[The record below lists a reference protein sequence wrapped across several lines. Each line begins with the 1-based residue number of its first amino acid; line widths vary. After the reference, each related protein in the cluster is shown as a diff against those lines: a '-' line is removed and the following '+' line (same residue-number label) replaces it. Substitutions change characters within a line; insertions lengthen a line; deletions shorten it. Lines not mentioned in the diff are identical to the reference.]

1 MEIPD
6 YPFDAVGF
14 GVLSIMVAL
23 PVAFL
28 ASLALLWVYLRA
40 VKRSMLRRAVGE
52 PRAEPPP
59 SAHDASAQTVGPP
72 EKPLDIVTGNA
83 DAISGKWTVTGRIWL
98 AGMTYAI
105 AGFAFAYVMATGFW
119 LANGFDFDWQ
129 VVLAGAIMNTL
140 PIVITLG
147 LVCTVSWLGLGLVVL
162 GYALVFAATIA
173 VLAAG
178 TTITMGQVASTWFS
192 QNRMG
197 ALMVLALL
205 APPIRAVGP
214 LVAALTVGAVA
225 GAIYII
231 MAAYNSDAALGLIS
245 KIYTQLHLNLYVT
258 IALVLLAGAIP
269 MGLIAWLGLRWL
281 GRRYQAH
288 QVSDQS
294 IMIDAIFVIFTIEYG
309 WGLREQGLIWLL
321 APVAAF
327 LAYKIVATTMFRLLL
342 RRWRPPDVHPKQL
355 LVLRVFSLG
364 RRSKRLF
371 DGFSKLWRYVGTV
384 RIIAGPDLAT
394 STVEPHEFLDFIA
407 GRLERRFI
415 SSPVALEQRLAETDL
430 RCDPDG
436 RYRKWSFF
444 CHDDTWKMVVHRLA
458 RDSDAVLMDLRG
470 FTEKA
475 RGCIYEID
483 ELLDTMP
490 LERIVFVI
498 DRTTNEISLAR
509 VFSDSW
515 IKLGATSPNRADREP
530 RIRLL
535 RFDSLYGRS
544 IANLV
549 ALLALA
555 PLDHVT
561 PTRNFQ
567 PKSTVDG
574 SVT

>member
-1 MEIPD
+1 
-6 YPFDAVGF
+6 
-14 GVLSIMVAL
+14 
-23 PVAFL
+23 
-28 ASLALLWVYLRA
+28 
-40 VKRSMLRRAVGE
+40 
-52 PRAEPPP
+52 
-59 SAHDASAQTVGPP
+59 
-72 EKPLDIVTGNA
+72 
-83 DAISGKWTVTGRIWL
+83 
-98 AGMTYAI
+98 
-105 AGFAFAYVMATGFW
+105 
-119 LANGFDFDWQ
+119 
-129 VVLAGAIMNTL
+129 MNTL

-258 IALVLLAGAIP
+258 IALVLLVGAIP

-498 DRTTNEISLAR
+498 DRTTNEISLAQ